1 MSDSSKHIEEELL
14 VRFITGETNA
24 SESEKVSVWIGLS
37 EENERRFN
45 QIRKVWEATEEP
57 AKGPAAAV
65 DVDLAWNS
73 LKSRIAEAQEIE
85 ARHQGKSRSL
95 YYYISR
101 IAAVFFIGILLYF
114 VYQYQI
120 AEVKTIELSAADTTS
135 TGNRLPDGTLI
146 ALNANTTIEYP
157 EKFDEDRRKVKLQG
171 EAYFDVAP
179 DSSKPFVIEAREATI
194 TVLGTAFNVK
204 AHEQDMAVE
213 VLVEEGIVRL
223 ANPDNTEHVDLHV
236 GEKGLYIRENQEVK
250 KETDLD
256 PESLYWLNKTLLFR
270 DTKLST
276 VFETLE
282 RLYEVNIRAENDTIL
297 NCTLTAKFRNEDV
310 DHIISHIATIY
321 DLQVDRD
328 DDNFLISGNGCP

>member
-1 MSDSSKHIEEELL
+1 
-14 VRFITGETNA
+14 
-24 SESEKVSVWIGLS
+24 
-37 EENERRFN
+37 
-45 QIRKVWEATEEP
+45 
-57 AKGPAAAV
+57 
-65 DVDLAWNS
+65 
-73 LKSRIAEAQEIE
+73 LK
-85 ARHQGKSRSL
+85 
-95 YYYISR
+95 
-101 IAAVFFIGILLYF
+101 
-114 VYQYQI
+114 
-120 AEVKTIELSAADTTS
+120 
-135 TGNRLPDGTLI
+135 
-146 ALNANTTIEYP
+146 
-157 EKFDEDRRKVKLQG
+157 G

-179 DSSKPFVIEAREATI
+179 DTSKPFVIEAREATI

-204 AHEQDMAVE
+204 ALEEDMAVE

-270 DTKLST
+270 DTKLSA

-321 DLQVDRD
+321 ELQVDRE